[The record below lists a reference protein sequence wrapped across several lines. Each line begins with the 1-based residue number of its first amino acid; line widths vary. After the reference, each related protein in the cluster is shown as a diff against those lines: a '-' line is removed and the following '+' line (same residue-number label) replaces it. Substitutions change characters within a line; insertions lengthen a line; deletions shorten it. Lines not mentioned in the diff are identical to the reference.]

1 MHPRNQIALAVLLV
15 SSIGCAGS
23 DAHRMANTSTVN
35 SPSAT
40 IQQQSDD
47 GYYSELPLPVSLVAF
62 ADEDDDF
69 AENELE
75 EVSSDVKTVDDEK
88 EKESD
93 SELDYDLELNDADSA
108 GEQELMPVLIDTIE
122 FASSGGESL
131 QEAWAM
137 AVTVDQKLQSK
148 ANVTGAAVYAHEA
161 AKSARNPSLRTFN
174 SYTALDRT
182 PGIGVNIPGLSS
194 LGFSSLPIGEK
205 DFFSSATLAS
215 IPLYTSGRISSTINS
230 TCANVHASRFDQRSE
245 MHDLKMEVAQAYVNV
260 LKAEKLVEVVR
271 ISVNT
276 LEEHLVD
283 VQDLFDEGV
292 VANSDVLAVKTLL
305 SDARDKYLRATNGLD
320 LASAAY
326 NRFVGRPLDAP
337 VSLTELMN
345 SQPASSE
352 FVSPGLPIEAGPD
365 ELVAIASAQRSELQ
379 AVAHKSNAL
388 RHQAKREL
396 AALGPQVGA
405 AGGFSFLENEN
416 LTHQGF
422 WSASLLAEWTIFDGG
437 VARNKAASLRQQ
449 ASALARLKRDL
460 ESRIAL
466 QVRQAWLN
474 LQNATDR
481 INVTEKSVEQAEE
494 NLKVALDRYR
504 KEVGTNT
511 EVLDAQT
518 LLVQSRNNYYAAN
531 YDAALARVML
541 DRATGSL

>member
-1 MHPRNQIALAVLLV
+1 MHSNYQIALALLLV
-15 SSIGCAGS
+15 SVIGCAGT
-23 DAHRMANTSTVN
+23 DAQRLAKTSTVSNPVSN
-35 SPSAT
+35 SVVAIP
-40 IQQQSDD
+40 QQHDD
-47 GYYSELPLPVSLVAF
+47 GYDKELPSPVSLASF
-62 ADEDDDF
+62 ADADG
-69 AENELE
+69 
-75 EVSSDVKTVDDEK
+75 KGPTDEK
-88 EKESD
+88 EKGTESD
-93 SELDYDLELNDADSA
+93 GKMELNDADSDD
-108 GEQELMPVLIDTIE
+108 EQEPMTIVLDTIE
-122 FASSGGESL
+122 PPSSGSESL

-215 IPLYTSGRISSTINS
+215 IPLYTSGRISSTINA
-230 TCANVHASRFDQRSE
+230 TCANVYASRYDQRSE

-260 LKAEKLVEVVR
+260 LKAEKLVEVAR
-271 ISVNT
+271 ISVST
-276 LEEHLVD
+276 LEKHLVD

-292 VANSDVLAVKTLL
+292 VANSDVLAVKTVL
-305 SDARDKYLRATNGLD
+305 SDARDKYLQATNGLD

-337 VSLTELMN
+337 LALAELMH
-345 SQPASSE
+345 SQPTSSE
-352 FVSPGLPIEAGPD
+352 LANSGVPMEAGPD
-365 ELVAIASAQRSELQ
+365 ELVALASAQRSELK
-379 AVAHKSNAL
+379 AVAHKSNSL

-396 AALGPQVGA
+396 AVLGPQVGA
-405 AGGFSFLENEN
+405 AGGFSFQENEN
-416 LTHQGF
+416 LTHEGF

-437 VARNKAASLRQQ
+437 VAHNKAASLRQQ
-449 ASALARLKRDL
+449 ASALALLKRDL

-481 INVTEKSVEQAEE
+481 ITVAQTSVEQAEE

-518 LLVQSRNNYYAAN
+518 LLAQSRNNYFAAN

>member
-1 MHPRNQIALAVLLV
+1 MHSRYQIAVVVSLLSV
-15 SSIGCAGS
+15 IGCAGTS
-23 DAHRMANTSTVN
+23 AKRWANTSTLS
-35 SPSAT
+35 SPVVAAE
-40 IQQQSDD
+40 QQSDD
-47 GYYSELPLPVSLVAF
+47 DCNPELPSPVSLTSF
-62 ADEDDDF
+62 ADDDDF
-69 AENELE
+69 ENTATRAGTADQEHLDGNNASVARTGDEMQLYDAGSNDQQQPIPVVLE
-75 EVSSDVKTVDDEK
+75 S
-88 EKESD
+88 
-93 SELDYDLELNDADSA
+93 
-108 GEQELMPVLIDTIE
+108 IE
-122 FASSGGESL
+122 FTSPSGESL

-137 AVTVDQKLQSK
+137 AVAVDQKLQSK

-174 SYTALDRT
+174 SYTALDRE

-194 LGFSSLPIGEK
+194 LGFGSLPIGEK
-205 DFFSSATLAS
+205 DFFSSATLATV
-215 IPLYTSGRISSTINS
+215 PLYTSGRISSTVNA

-245 MHDLKMEVAQAYVNV
+245 MHDLKMEVAEAYVHV
-260 LKAEKLVEVVR
+260 LKAEKLVEVAR

-276 LEEHLVD
+276 LEKHLVD

-292 VANSDVLAVKTLL
+292 VANSDVLAVKTTL
-305 SDARDKYLRATNGLD
+305 SDARDKYLQATNGLN
-320 LASAAY
+320 LTSAAY

-337 VSLTELMN
+337 VSLAELMI
-345 SQPASSE
+345 SQPMSSE
-352 FVSPGLPIEAGPD
+352 LAISGVSMQASPD

-396 AALGPQVGA
+396 AVLGPQVGA

-416 LTHQGF
+416 LTHEGF
-422 WSASLLAEWTIFDGG
+422 WSASLLAEWTVFDGG
-437 VARNKAASLRQQ
+437 VAKNKAAALRQQ

-474 LQNATDR
+474 LQNANDR
-481 INVTEKSVEQAEE
+481 IQVAETSVAQAEE
-494 NLKVALDRYR
+494 NLNVALDRYR

-518 LLVQSRNNYYAAN
+518 LLAQSRSNYYSAT
-531 YDAALARVML
+531 YDAALARVTL